1 MKTNSA
7 VAGVETDD
15 ANSRAAIDTLN
26 LDLRESEE
34 RYRTLFDLVPVAV
47 YTIDSAGVIQTFNRR
62 AAELWGREP
71 AFGDTD
77 ERFCGSY
84 KLFRPDGT
92 FMPHAQCPMAEVVTG
107 KLSEVRDAEVII

>member
-1 MKTNSA
+1 MKTTGARTRADSDVVQSRESN
-7 VAGVETDD
+7 D
-15 ANSRAAIDTLN
+15 ALT
-26 LDLRESEE
+26 LDLHASEE

-47 YTIDSAGVIQTFNRR
+47 YTCDSAGVIQDFNRR
-62 AAELWGREP
+62 AAELWGRTP

-92 FMPHAQCPMAEVVTG
+92 FMPHP
-107 KLSEVRDAEVII
+107 